1 MDWFRNYHFQSVSQ
15 SLSSPAAS
23 SSAFAQKEINGFGDR
38 FPPHSCKNNPRS
50 FCSDFSFFAFKGG
63 GLKKVQ
69 NPSELSLSPSNT
81 QGVWFQS
88 QRCWEENQIFQLSI
102 KHVIRFSAPTSFVK
116 TSRVVRLVFF
126 CAIGIRLSRIKR
138 TNYKHI
144 NYFAFII
151 NFRWPL
157 KIWSTI
163 IKMVSYPRQAA
174 TPSVDDRIA
183 NQFSTLLYF
192 LKKMMM
198 MIRRWWLIMITM
210 KIMALQLMIM
220 IELPSYSQPCCTSFI
235 RRRR

>member
-1 MDWFRNYHFQSVSQ
+1 MP
-15 SLSSPAAS
+15 L
-23 SSAFAQKEINGFGDR
+23 
-38 FPPHSCKNNPRS
+38 
-50 FCSDFSFFAFKGG
+50 G
-63 GLKKVQ
+63 GLVPQLSFSECFPKSVVACGIVVGRREKGNQWVLRQVSAAQLQKQSAQFLLWFFLFRFKRGRFKKSTK
-69 NPSELSLSPSNT
+69 PLRTLSLSPSNT

-151 NFRWPL
+151 NFRWSL
-157 KIWSTI
+157 KRWSTI

-174 TPSVDDRIA
+174 TPSVDDRVA

-192 LKKMMM
+192 LHKKKQT
-198 MIRRWWLIMITM
+198 IW
-210 KIMALQLMIM
+210 
-220 IELPSYSQPCCTSFI
+220 
-235 RRRR
+235 